1 MSEQAIA
8 AESAPAESGDFF
20 SAIEAAF
27 DLSENPVQESPQQEE
42 PAPIVDDRKVED
54 ANEDSV
60 PEIKEGT
67 EAESTLPIDEEVPA
81 DEADDG
87 NLSGK
92 AGRRFKQLKTE
103 LKQSNTELEQLRNQL
118 QEREQTLKEYQAQN
132 ETVDQYK
139 ETMEQYEQ
147 TLAVTRLESTHAYK
161 VTIQEPMVKIVEAA
175 DALAN
180 RYGIDS
186 DELIQVLGYSNREQ
200 QDDALDNLL
209 QGVKDRDKL
218 AIYALA
224 EQVPVI
230 TAKRQQLV
238 DNADAALAELSQLE
252 EQNQKQ
258 QYAQQLDQRREAASQ
273 VRDKLVS
280 KVPFLRSIE
289 GLDFDSI
296 AKHAGEAD
304 FNGMDVHNKVYS
316 KIAGDMLPKLVREFS
331 SLRSELEDALDELES
346 FKKASP
352 KTGGGPSAGTA
363 AQPRVSGSFMDAI
376 NAALG

>member
-8 AESAPAESGDFF
+8 AEAAPTESGDFF

-27 DLSENPVQESPQQEE
+27 DLADNPVPESAIAEE
-42 PAPIVDDRKVED
+42 TSPIVDDRPVQD
-54 ANEDSV
+54 ASADSV
-60 PEIKEGT
+60 PEVKDDT
-67 EAESTLPIDEEVPA
+67 EAESTLPIDEPLAAEEP
-81 DEADDG
+81 DDG
-87 NLSGK
+87 GLTGK

-132 ETVDQYK
+132 ESVDEYK
-139 ETMEQYEQ
+139 QRMEQYEQ
-147 TLAVTRLESTHAYK
+147 TLAVTRLESTQAYK
-161 VTIQEPMVKIVEAA
+161 SVVQEPMVRIVEAA
-175 DALAN
+175 DALAE

-186 DELIQVLGYSNREQ
+186 DELIQVLGYSDREQ

-209 QGVKDRDKL
+209 QGVKERDKL

-224 EQVPVI
+224 EQIPVI

-238 DNADAALAELSQLE
+238 ENADAAMAELQQIE

-258 QYAQQLDQRREAASQ
+258 QYAQQLDQRREAANQ
-273 VRDKLVS
+273 VKEKLIS

-289 GLDFDSI
+289 GLDFDSV

-346 FKKASP
+346 FKKAAP